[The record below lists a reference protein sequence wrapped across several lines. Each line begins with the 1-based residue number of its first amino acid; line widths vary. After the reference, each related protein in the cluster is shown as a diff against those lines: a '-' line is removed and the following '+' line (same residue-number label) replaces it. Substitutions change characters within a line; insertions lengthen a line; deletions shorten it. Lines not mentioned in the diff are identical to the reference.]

1 VLKCVTVNER
11 VYSQY
16 FTLSTKSTMASSPKK
31 KQTTNTSH
39 SLGRKQRVPNS
50 SREYVNL
57 QQPVWPM
64 SNGSSNNSLFLLQH
78 ILNLFASAEGLTN
91 GQSGGSLAIPSSQS
105 HFPVPNSSRIVQP
118 TMNSPKHSAGW
129 KAVIHGNGKK
139 SPRSSLKPSSPV
151 TLTNQ
156 QGPSAIS
163 QVSQTHGSSMNLKSP
178 VSVKQNRPSPIEAGP
193 VPQTTTF
200 AVSPTGSK
208 LRSPTVKEQ
217 RSLPSIEQAPQPS
230 SPVST
235 VSLVM
240 KNVNCGAL
248 KRRKSMS
255 VIDMIDMVGD
265 VDKAFREYKTEPRVV
280 YVPMPCKCDC
290 HERRNSNASD
300 VIPPVETIKVDTEPF
315 DHISITSEPEEPLI
329 PSRSNDKLLMRI
341 KHLLT
346 PKKKE
351 NLLGMWQSK
360 NDMPSVFPSKHV
372 PDHKWQVVNLD
383 DGDVECS
390 FVPVQAVHP
399 EMGGPSNVPT
409 NAYAS
414 DEARP
419 RKVLKLSGKMGSK
432 GLPYVDYELFAHLKS
447 LNYGQGTSATTH
459 AKLAREANSYWKKFR
474 VNQYDPILLLEV
486 SSWTV
491 LAALLPTESELAQC
505 KTLADREVVKDI
517 RKVYRAK
524 SQGKMR
530 ITNGFFRR
538 VCGAPHHEELDLD
551 SNK

>member
-1 VLKCVTVNER
+1 
-11 VYSQY
+11 
-16 FTLSTKSTMASSPKK
+16 M
-31 KQTTNTSH
+31 
-39 SLGRKQRVPNS
+39 
-50 SREYVNL
+50 
-57 QQPVWPM
+57 
-64 SNGSSNNSLFLLQH
+64 
-78 ILNLFASAEGLTN
+78 
-91 GQSGGSLAIPSSQS
+91 
-105 HFPVPNSSRIVQP
+105 
-118 TMNSPKHSAGW
+118 
-129 KAVIHGNGKK
+129 
-139 SPRSSLKPSSPV
+139 
-151 TLTNQ
+151 
-156 QGPSAIS
+156 SAI
-163 QVSQTHGSSMNLKSP
+163 
-178 VSVKQNRPSPIEAGP
+178 
-193 VPQTTTF
+193 
-200 AVSPTGSK
+200 
-208 LRSPTVKEQ
+208 
-217 RSLPSIEQAPQPS
+217 
-230 SPVST
+230 
-235 VSLVM
+235 
-240 KNVNCGAL
+240 
-248 KRRKSMS
+248 
-255 VIDMIDMVGD
+255 DMLEMVGD
-265 VDKAFREYKTEPRVV
+265 VKQAFREYKTEPRIV

-290 HERRNSNASD
+290 HERRDSIKND
-300 VIPPVETIKVDTEPF
+300 VVSLVEEITADTETIDQTSV
-315 DHISITSEPEEPLI
+315 TSEFEELSI
-329 PSRSNDKLLMRI
+329 PSQPNDKLLLRI

-351 NLLGMWQSK
+351 NLLGMWHSK
-360 NDMPSVFPSKHV
+360 KDMPAVFPSRHV

-390 FVPVQAVHP
+390 FVPVLAVHP

-447 LNYGQGTSATTH
+447 LNYGQGTSSTTH

-505 KTLADREVVKDI
+505 KTLANRDVVNDI